1 MASSSDQSDAIIR
14 AAGQSLAHQRAGG
27 RRVGS
32 IGRQS
37 SQLKWNHFGKKLGRI
52 LLVIAGIWLAS
63 SLISLFVSPIGL
75 LGLVATVLISVVAF
89 GVLATYPKMQSPT
102 LGNLAEG
109 DVKTMVG
116 RTEMWLEKQR
126 PALPPP
132 AVKLVN
138 HIGLQLDA
146 LGMQLKDVDPL
157 HPAVRDVRKLVGEHL
172 PQVVDGYRKIPDHLR
187 YEDRAGST
195 PNKQFMES
203 LGLISSEIDSVT
215 RQLASGAI
223 DDLAIKTRYL
233 DYKYGAGM
241 EDSAET
247 PALPKP

>member
-1 MASSSDQSDAIIR
+1 MASPSQESDRILASAR
-14 AAGQSLAHQRAGG
+14 QSLTQQRAGG

-37 SQLKWNHFGKKLGRI
+37 ARLKWNHLGKKLGRI
-52 LLVIAGIWLAS
+52 LLVLAGIWLAS

-75 LGLVATVLISVVAF
+75 LGLVATVLLSVVAF
-89 GVLATYPKMQSPT
+89 GVLATYPKMKAPT
-102 LGNLAEG
+102 LSNLTEG
-109 DVKTMVG
+109 DVTTMVG
-116 RTEMWLEKQR
+116 RTKMWLEKQR

-157 HPAVRDVRKLVGEHL
+157 HPAVGDVRKLVGQHL

-203 LGLISSEIDSVT
+203 LGLISNEIDSVT

-233 DYKYGAGM
+233 DYKYGAGV
-241 EDSAET
+241 EGEQA
-247 PALPKP
+247 

>member
-1 MASSSDQSDAIIR
+1 MASPAHNSDAIIR

-27 RRVGS
+27 RRTGS

-37 SQLKWNHFGKKLGRI
+37 ARLKWNHLAKKLGRI
-52 LLVIAGIWLAS
+52 LLAVAGIWLAS
-63 SLISLFVSPIGL
+63 SLISLFVTPIGL
-75 LGLVATVLISVVAF
+75 LGLVATVLLSVVAF
-89 GVLATYPKMQSPT
+89 GVLASYPKMKAPT
-102 LGNLAEG
+102 LENLAEG

-116 RTEMWLEKQR
+116 RTEMWLERQR

-138 HIGLQLDA
+138 TIGLQLDG

-157 HPAVRDVRKLVGEHL
+157 HPAVASVRKLVGEDL
-172 PQVVDGYRKIPDHLR
+172 PGVVDGYRKIPEHLR
-187 YEDRAGST
+187 YEERGGSN

-203 LGLISSEIDSVT
+203 LGLISNEIDSVT

-223 DDLAIKTRYL
+223 DNLAIRTRYL
-233 DYKYGAGM
+233 DYKYGAGV
-241 EDSAET
+241 EGDGKAD
-247 PALPKP
+247 

>member
-1 MASSSDQSDAIIR
+1 MASPAQNSDAILR
-14 AAGQSLAHQRAGG
+14 AAANSLDYQRAGG

-37 SQLKWNHFGKKLGRI
+37 AKLKWNHLGKKLGRI
-52 LLVIAGIWLAS
+52 LLAIGGIWLAS

-75 LGLVATVLISVVAF
+75 LGLVATALVSIIAF
-89 GVLATYPKMQSPT
+89 GVLATWPKMKPPT
-102 LGNLAEG
+102 LENLGQG
-109 DVKTMVG
+109 DIKTMVG
-116 RTEMWLEKQR
+116 RTEMWLERQR
-126 PALPPP
+126 PSLPPP

-146 LGMQLKDVDPL
+146 LGLQLKDVDPL
-157 HPAVRDVRKLVGEHL
+157 HPALGEVRKLVGEHL
-172 PQVVDGYRKIPDHLR
+172 PGVVDGYRKIPEHLR
-187 YEDRAGST
+187 YEERAGSN

-233 DYKYGAGM
+233 DYKYGAGV
-241 EDSAET
+241 EGDEA
-247 PALPKP
+247 K